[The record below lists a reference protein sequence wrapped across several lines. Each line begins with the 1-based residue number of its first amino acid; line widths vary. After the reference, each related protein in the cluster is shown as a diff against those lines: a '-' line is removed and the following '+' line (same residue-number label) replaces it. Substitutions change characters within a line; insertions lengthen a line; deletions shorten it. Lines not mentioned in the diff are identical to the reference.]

1 MADISDTLK
10 ELRTAKSVTQS
21 EIADILHLKTNAYQA
36 YERGA
41 SQPSCNTLIAL
52 ADYYGVTTDHILGR
66 DSDSIMD
73 RLSERDRDTFM
84 KYLSLP
90 EDLRSQI
97 SDLIK
102 SLSEHLSQDDSSV

>member
-10 ELRTAKSVTQS
+10 DLRTAKSVTQS

-73 RLSERDRDTFM
+73 RLSERDRNTIM
-84 KYLSLP
+84 MYVALP
-90 EDLRSQI
+90 EELRIPI
-97 SDLIK
+97 SDMIK
-102 SLSEHLSQDDSSV
+102 ALSDSLNCNPTS

>member
-10 ELRTAKSVTQS
+10 DLRTAKSVTQS
-21 EIADILHLKTNAYQA
+21 EIADILHLKTKAYQA

-66 DSDSIMD
+66 DSESIMD
-73 RLSERDRDTFM
+73 RLSERDRNTIM
-84 KYLSLP
+84 MYVALP
-90 EDLRSQI
+90 EELRIPI
-97 SDLIK
+97 SDMIK
-102 SLSEHLSQDDSSV
+102 ALSDSLNCNPTS